1 MNTINTLEHRLDTAM
16 SDRAFRV
23 FCVLVL
29 RTAGEWRDIPYVA
42 DAVNLTTHEIRSTIA
57 ELHTAGLIRK
67 ERRYETGVSGR
78 KTWHTYIALTDDTT
92 PLSSAVEDAA

>member
-1 MNTINTLEHRLDTAM
+1 MNSINTLEHRLDTAM

-29 RTAGEWRDIPYVA
+29 RTAGEWRDIPFIA
-42 DAVNLTTHEIRSTIA
+42 DALNLTTHEIRSTIT

-67 ERRYETGVSGR
+67 ERRYETGTSGR

-92 PLSSAVEDAA
+92 PSSAVGDAA

>member
-1 MNTINTLEHRLDTAM
+1 MNSINTLEHRLATAM

-29 RTAGEWRDIPYVA
+29 RTSGEWRNIPYIA
-42 DAVNLTTHEIRSTIA
+42 DAVNLTAHEIRSTIT

-67 ERRYETGVSGR
+67 DRRYETGASGR
-78 KTWHTYIALTDDTT
+78 KTWHTYISLAEDSTSPD
-92 PLSSAVEDAA
+92 SVAEDAA